1 MEWLIL
7 IGLGVIA
14 SIGAFF
20 YRRSRL
26 PPSPPNRN
34 SRTST
39 SNLNRHSYRRPSGIQ
54 WRDINFPERTNQIG
68 WVEVDINTTRSV
80 NEPETV
86 RDENFFNQNVPDD
99 PPERT
104 NQIGWVEVDANTTR
118 SVNEPETVRD
128 ENFFNQNVPD
138 DLNNILTT
146 VIGSND
152 PYSQEVFR
160 PGETVYFCR
169 RCRLAY
175 HEDSWR
181 EMDCKCR
188 DCSSDRYTRQETLPL
203 ALQWNNIIRNRID
216 Q

>member
-34 SRTST
+34 SQTST
-39 SNLNRHSYRRPSGIQ
+39 SYSNRHSYQREASGIQ
-54 WRDINFPERTNQIG
+54 WTDVNHPEQTNQIG
-68 WVEVDINTTRSV
+68 WVEVDVNTSSNSNV

-86 RDENFFNQNVPDD
+86 
-99 PPERT
+99 T
-104 NQIGWVEVDANTTR
+104 
-118 SVNEPETVRD
+118 D

-152 PYSQEVFR
+152 PYSQEVFS

-188 DCSSDRYTRQETLPL
+188 DCGSDAHTRQHTLPF
-203 ALQWNNIIRNRID
+203 ALQWNNIIRNRIE